1 MTQRIAIFAFNGEP
15 MCFVHSL
22 LNALNMRQSGMDVA
36 LIIEGSA
43 TGTFCDLSSPDAEHH
58 ALYQEVTEQGLVD
71 CVCQACS
78 HKMGV
83 LDKVRE
89 LGFPLCSEMNGHPA
103 MGRYIAEGYQV
114 ISV

>member
-1 MTQRIAIFAFNGEP
+1 MTQRIAIFAFNGER

-36 LIIEGSA
+36 LIIEGNA
-43 TGTFCDLSSPDAEHH
+43 TRTICDMADPDAENHK
-58 ALYQEVTEQGLVD
+58 LYQEVTEQGLVD
-71 CVCQACS
+71 CVCQACA

-83 LDKVRE
+83 LEEVQR
-89 LGFPLCSEMNGHPA
+89 LGLPLCSEMNGHPA

-114 ISV
+114 ISL